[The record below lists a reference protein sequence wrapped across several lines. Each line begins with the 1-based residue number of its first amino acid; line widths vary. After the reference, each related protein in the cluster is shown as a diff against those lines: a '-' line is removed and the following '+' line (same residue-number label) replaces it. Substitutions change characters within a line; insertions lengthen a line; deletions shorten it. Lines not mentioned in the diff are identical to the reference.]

1 MVLRLPPKPPP
12 PPPGKIFLTF
22 SWLRRSSSSRSGGC
36 CPPPGRP
43 PQGPWPPPPCQ
54 PPPWLFHGIRRYLSI
69 LERNPDRAL
78 PALRR
83 PLYQQDRKRQGRYS
97 SEYALL
103 ARISCGEAEC
113 STMKQVDREQV
124 LEALANVIDPARDRS
139 VVALDMV
146 SGIVVKGGNVGFAL
160 EVEPSEAAAKEPLR
174 QACEQ
179 AVLALPGVTSVTA
192 VLTAERTPGAARGAP
207 PAGSPA
213 MGPGGPARG
222 RQPPAAK
229 PDLPGIRSVVAVA
242 SGKGGVGK
250 STTAVNLALGLAR
263 LGQRVGLLDA
273 DIYGPSQPRMLG
285 ITGKPSSPDGKKLRP
300 MANYGVR
307 VMSMGFLVDEDAPM
321 IWRGPMVQS
330 AIQQM
335 LTDVEWG
342 ELDVLV
348 VDLPPGTGDAQLTMA
363 QRVPLAGA
371 VIVSTPQDIAL
382 LDARKAL
389 NMFRK
394 VDVPVFGIVEN
405 MSYFLC
411 PSCGHRAE
419 IFSHGGAR
427 ATAERHGVD
436 FLGEIPLD
444 LMIREHTD
452 AGRPPV
458 VSEPDGP
465 QAAAYVEIARKV
477 ITKLAPADATA

>member
-1 MVLRLPPKPPP
+1 M
-12 PPPGKIFLTF
+12 T
-22 SWLRRSSSSRSGGC
+22 
-36 CPPPGRP
+36 
-43 PQGPWPPPPCQ
+43 
-54 PPPWLFHGIRRYLSI
+54 
-69 LERNPDRAL
+69 
-78 PALRR
+78 
-83 PLYQQDRKRQGRYS
+83 
-97 SEYALL
+97 
-103 ARISCGEAEC
+103 
-113 STMKQVDREQV
+113 QVDRQQV
-124 LEALANVIDPARDRS
+124 LDALAGVIDPARGQN
-139 VVALDMV
+139 VVALAMV
-146 SGIVVKGGNVGFAL
+146 SGVVVKGGNVGFAL
-160 EVEPSEAAAKEPLR
+160 EVAPSEAAGKEPLR

-192 VLTAERTPGAARGAP
+192 VLTAERAPAAARGGPAPGRAP
-207 PAGSPA
+207 PAAGSPMA
-213 MGPGGPARG
+213 RGGPA
-222 RQPPAAK
+222 PAPAK

-250 STTAVNLALGLAR
+250 STTSVNLALGLAR

-285 ITGKPSSPDGKKLRP
+285 ITGKPTSPDGKKLRP

-348 VDLPPGTGDAQLTMA
+348 VDLPPGTGDAQLTIA

-394 VDVPVFGIVEN
+394 VDVPVLGIIEN

-411 PSCGHRAE
+411 PHCGGRSE
-419 IFSHGGAR
+419 IFSYGGAR
-427 ATAERHGVD
+427 ATAAKFGVD

-444 LMIREHTD
+444 LAIREQTD

-458 VSEPDGP
+458 VAQPDGP
-465 QAAAYVEIARKV
+465 QAQAYLEVARLVLAKLEGPEDAARKPFPKIV
-477 ITKLAPADATA
+477 FEN